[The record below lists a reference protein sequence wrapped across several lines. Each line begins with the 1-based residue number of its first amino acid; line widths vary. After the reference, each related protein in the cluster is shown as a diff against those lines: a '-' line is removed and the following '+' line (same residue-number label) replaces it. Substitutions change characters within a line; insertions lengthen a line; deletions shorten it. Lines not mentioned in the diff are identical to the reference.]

1 MSVLTSEVNDE
12 EENMTRVRRKKRE
25 TRSLKLKT
33 KESKRVRY
41 RYYDFDRNSEPK
53 IYLCH
58 CQSFF
63 FYHEETLEKATSLM
77 VTGQL
82 DNVRIVRL
90 IFLNFNILAFFQ

>member
-53 IYLCH
+53 IYMCH
-58 CQSFF
+58 CQIF

-82 DNVRIVRL
+82 DNVRILRL
-90 IFLNFNILAFFQ
+90 YFLNFNILAFFQ

>member
-12 EENMTRVRRKKRE
+12 EEEENKTRVRRKKRE
-25 TRSLKLKT
+25 TTSLKLKT

-53 IYLCH
+53 ILH
-58 CQSFF
+58 VSLSKFF
-63 FYHEETLEKATSLM
+63 SYHEETLEKANSLM

-82 DNVRIVRL
+82 DNVRIL
-90 IFLNFNILAFFQ
+90 MLNFKIL